1 MGGKEIRDPDLLNS
15 FTLYKALDRLLTL
28 AKTAADKGI
37 SEPARVKLDTL
48 FQQGLGEVQ
57 SFLASATGAKLNFA
71 FARSTTTAD
80 TIKLPRTDPS
90 YAGSGVAAQRSDAL
104 AGITGTEILSVK
116 LTKGGQSHTV
126 SVDLSTITGSPT
138 LDNVAA
144 AINAAIAA
152 VPLLDAGGAVVT
164 DAGGNPVS
172 RYISRL
178 DVRSEE
184 RRGGKEGVSTC
195 RYR

>member
-71 FARSTTTAD
+71 SAPSTTTAAP
-80 TIKLPRTDPS
+80 TKLPRTDPS
-90 YAGSGVAAQRSDAL
+90 SAGSGVAAQP
-104 AGITGTEILSVK
+104 SV
-116 LTKGGQSHTV
+116 
-126 SVDLSTITGSPT
+126 
-138 LDNVAA
+138 
-144 AINAAIAA
+144 
-152 VPLLDAGGAVVT
+152 
-164 DAGGNPVS
+164 
-172 RYISRL
+172 
-178 DVRSEE
+178 EF
-184 RRGGKEGVSTC
+184 C
-195 RYR
+195 RAS